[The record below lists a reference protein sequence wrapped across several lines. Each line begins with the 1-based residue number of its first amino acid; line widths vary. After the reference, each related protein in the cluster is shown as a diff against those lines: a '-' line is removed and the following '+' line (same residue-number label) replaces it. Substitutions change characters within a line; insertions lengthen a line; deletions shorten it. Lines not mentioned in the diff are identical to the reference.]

1 MIICAVQS
9 GSMAHQVS
17 LNVRFFLW
25 RREVPRE
32 EWTLW
37 LSQRTSLAREVIW
50 RLISGELEDAK
61 LNDSQLGELAASLSI
76 DDAEGL
82 RFSDTVHEHA
92 NVLQENLRYLFGSLE
107 HGRKKT
113 LAKEMGVDP
122 TTISRWLNG
131 AYPPQT
137 PSLGRLVS
145 CFGLP
150 EGTNLREDPV
160 FLSAEP
166 VAVLERR
173 KLVRERID
181 ALSEKEF
188 RELYP
193 ALRRLLEER

>member
-1 MIICAVQS
+1 VT
-9 GSMAHQVS
+9 HQIS

-25 RREVPRE
+25 RREIPRP

-37 LSQRTSLAREVIW
+37 LSQRTSLTREVIW
-50 RLISGELEDAK
+50 RLVTGELEDAK
-61 LNDSQLGELAASLSI
+61 LTDTQLGDLASALNV
-76 DDAEGL
+76 DAEGL
-82 RFSDTVHEHA
+82 RFSDMVHEHA
-92 NVLQENLRYLFGSLE
+92 SVLKENLRYLFGSLE
-107 HGRKKT
+107 HGQKKI
-113 LAKEMGVDP
+113 LANEMGVDP

-150 EGTNLREDPV
+150 EGTNLRDDPV

-173 KLVRERID
+173 KLIRDRVD

>member
-1 MIICAVQS
+1 
-9 GSMAHQVS
+9 MAHQVS

-25 RREVPRE
+25 RREVPRP

-37 LSQRTSLAREVIW
+37 LSQRTSLGREVIW
-50 RLISGELEDAK
+50 RLVSGELEDAK
-61 LNDSQLGELAASLSI
+61 LTDTQLGELAAALGL

-82 RFSDTVHEHA
+82 RFSDMLHEHA

-107 HGRKKT
+107 HGRKKI

-173 KLVRERID
+173 KLIRERID

>member
-1 MIICAVQS
+1 MS
-9 GSMAHQVS
+9 HQVS

-25 RREVPRE
+25 RREVPRP

-50 RLISGELEDAK
+50 RLVSGELEDSK
-61 LNDSQLGELAASLSI
+61 LNDAQLGELAGALSL

-82 RFSDTVHEHA
+82 RFSDMVHEHA
-92 NVLQENLRYLFGSLE
+92 SVLQENLRYLFGSLE

-173 KLVRERID
+173 KLIRERID

>member
-1 MIICAVQS
+1 
-9 GSMAHQVS
+9 MARQIS

-25 RREVPRE
+25 RREVPRP

-50 RLISGELEDAK
+50 RLVSGDLEDAK
-61 LNDSQLGELAASLSI
+61 LTEAQLGELAAALSLNDI
-76 DDAEGL
+76 DDL
-82 RFSDTVHEHA
+82 RFSDSVHEHTS
-92 NVLQENLRYLFGSLE
+92 VLLENLRYLFGSLE
-107 HGRKKT
+107 HGRKKL

-131 AYPPQT
+131 AYPPQA

-173 KLVRERID
+173 KLIRERID

>member
-1 MIICAVQS
+1 
-9 GSMAHQVS
+9 
-17 LNVRFFLW
+17 
-25 RREVPRE
+25 
-32 EWTLW
+32 
-37 LSQRTSLAREVIW
+37 VIW
-50 RLISGELEDAK
+50 RLVTGELEDAR
-61 LNDSQLGELAASLSI
+61 LTDTQLSDLAAALHL

-82 RFSDTVHEHA
+82 RFSDMVHEHA
-92 NVLQENLRYLFGSLE
+92 IVLKENLNYLFGSLE
-107 HGRKKT
+107 HGRKKI

-173 KLVRERID
+173 KLIRDAID